1 MSNSEPY
8 TDMATL
14 PADWRYEQTVAEI
27 EMIITQIETGDLD
40 LADVFDQFNQAVSY
54 LQQCE
59 AFLGDRQGQ
68 LDLLLEQ
75 LGDPSDLS

>member
-1 MSNSEPY
+1 MSKSDSY
-8 TDMATL
+8 TNVTPL
-14 PADWRYEQTVAEI
+14 PDDWRYEQTVTEI
-27 EMIITQIETGDLD
+27 ETIINQIEAGDLD
-40 LADVFDQFNQAVSY
+40 LADVFDQFTRAVTY

-75 LGDPSDLS
+75 LGDPSDLG

>member
-1 MSNSEPY
+1 
-8 TDMATL
+8 MATL